1 MFILGYYY
9 DNETN
14 LYYLQSRYYDP
25 QTHRFINM
33 DSIEYL
39 DPENINGL
47 NLFAYCG
54 NNPVVRVDYNGNA
67 WWDWLLGAVIGGIHA
82 LATGG
87 DFWSGVGNGALLGL
101 GIGAFAGAVIGAI
114 AGGISGAN
122 GWYNARAL
130 EFTNVGTNNEVVIGK
145 HINNSPYSYDAMAK
159 QRGSIYFS
167 ASQSR

>member
-25 QTHRFINM
+25 QTHRFINI

-67 WWDWLLGAVIGGIHA
+67 WWDWLLGAVIG
-82 LATGG
+82 
-87 DFWSGVGNGALLGL
+87 S
-101 GIGAFAGAVIGAI
+101 I
-114 AGGISGAN
+114 AGGIIGGKIFDSIKFSKIAKQGI
-122 GWYNARAL
+122 L
-130 EFTNVGTNNEVVIGK
+130 IGK
-145 HINNSPYSYDAMAK
+145 KGNFEVEAMSRGLAYYDGLK
-159 QRGSIYFS
+159 GYKLIEKNFT
-167 ASQSR
+167 